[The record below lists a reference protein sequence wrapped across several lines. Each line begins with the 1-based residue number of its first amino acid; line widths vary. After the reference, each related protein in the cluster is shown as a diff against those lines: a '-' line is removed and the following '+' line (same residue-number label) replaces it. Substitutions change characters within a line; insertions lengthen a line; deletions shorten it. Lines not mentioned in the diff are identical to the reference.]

1 MARIHYK
8 KPVFPC
14 KPFFQLLSWG
24 SRTRVFIGFNFKPML
39 SGERSSGAMQDGLKG
54 LLGLTLDWEGLY
66 KPYPMRKYSIGINIA
81 WGCSSVTIDPHA
93 WTCRSHTPPVMS
105 LLYIYGK
112 IQLMHDM
119 IIGIW
124 YGFHT
129 STKALYR
136 LSSFEVMY
144 RASEWNGELS
154 PTNISERHCSF
165 RNPSEMSG
173 LLLGIKNRVN
183 SMPPNASNSNLF
195 KPI

>member
-1 MARIHYK
+1 MKEWCLLSLSIFPCIFLFLSLSTEPLIPPLFLNPQPIKRELKLRWLGYITK

-112 IQLMHDM
+112 IQLSM
-119 IIGIW
+119 IW
-124 YGFHT
+124 
-129 STKALYR
+129 
-136 LSSFEVMY
+136 
-144 RASEWNGELS
+144 
-154 PTNISERHCSF
+154 P
-165 RNPSEMSG
+165 
-173 LLLGIKNRVN
+173 
-183 SMPPNASNSNLF
+183 
-195 KPI
+195 